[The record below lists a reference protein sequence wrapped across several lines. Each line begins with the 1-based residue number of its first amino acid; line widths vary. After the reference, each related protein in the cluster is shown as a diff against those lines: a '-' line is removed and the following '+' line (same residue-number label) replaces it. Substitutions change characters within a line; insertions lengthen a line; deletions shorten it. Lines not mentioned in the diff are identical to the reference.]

1 MDLPAKTVFGAI
13 VLSLYCLAGYL
24 VYRNLVPRLS
34 LSARRLATAML
45 LGQAFV
51 LGGAFLLNPS
61 SSIEK
66 WLWSLNE
73 EWNIQ
78 ATLASTQWALA
89 GAVAIATAWLARER
103 PLWQRL
109 YFFAVGL
116 VFLFLARDEYFVE
129 HEFVIGW
136 VRNIALLGLALV
148 AATLFVAWRSPR
160 RQWIWHFCLLA
171 GLATAAAGG
180 LLIETQC
187 GDSSFFSLIGCTD
200 HYLLEEPLEFLG
212 VWLALI
218 ALLGHLSL
226 ALPSPRLQRA
236 LFVVPALWLV
246 LLIQGNAVHSLARY
260 AGGSELAAVEFESGA
275 RLHGYRLE
283 HKQQHIS
290 LFLSPGRWDYLGRN
304 LDGLGYS
311 IHLVD
316 QVTGE
321 SSVSRDKF
329 THRRYFLM
337 APGYAPV
344 YRQWSEYEKPA
355 AAESNRANWIV
366 LTLWREERGA
376 YKPLNILASD
386 LQLLNDTQ
394 LVLGES
400 VRRDKST
407 VASSDPLAVFDN
419 GFVLE
424 TWEPPAAV
432 KAGEPMMLTFSWRS
446 DAYGKEDHAQFL
458 HLGHAES
465 GDWWVY
471 DQAPLDARLPTRLWY
486 KGLSDSETW
495 RVPLPADLAP
505 GRYSVFSGLYRTR
518 DKERV
523 PASNA
528 AGDPFL
534 DARVP
539 LGSLVID

>member
-1 MDLPAKTVFGAI
+1 M
-13 VLSLYCLAGYL
+13 
-24 VYRNLVPRLS
+24 
-34 LSARRLATAML
+34 
-45 LGQAFV
+45 
-51 LGGAFLLNPS
+51 
-61 SSIEK
+61 
-66 WLWSLNE
+66 
-73 EWNIQ
+73 
-78 ATLASTQWALA
+78 
-89 GAVAIATAWLARER
+89 
-103 PLWQRL
+103 
-109 YFFAVGL
+109 
-116 VFLFLARDEYFVE
+116 E

-136 VRNIALLGLALV
+136 VRNVALLGLALV
-148 AATLFVAWRSPR
+148 AATLLVAWRSPR
-160 RQWIWHFCLLA
+160 RQRIWHFCLLA

-187 GDSSFFSLIGCTD
+187 GDASFSSVINCID
-200 HYLLEEPLEFLG
+200 HHLLEEPLEFLG

-218 ALLGHLSL
+218 AMLGHFSL
-226 ALPSPRLQRA
+226 ASPPLRLQRA

-275 RLHGYRLE
+275 RLLGYRLE
-283 HKQQHIS
+283 HEQRHIS

-321 SSVSRDKF
+321 SSVSRDKL
-329 THRRYFLM
+329 THRRYFLL
-337 APGYAPV
+337 APGYTPV
-344 YRQWSEYEKPA
+344 YRQWSELEKPA
-355 AAESNRANWIV
+355 AAASNRANWIV

-386 LQLLNDTQ
+386 LQLLDDTQ

-400 VRRDKST
+400 VSRDKST
-407 VASSDPLAVFDN
+407 VASRDPLAVFDN
-419 GFVLE
+419 GFALDA
-424 TWEPPAAV
+424 WEAPDTAR
-432 KAGEPMMLTFSWRS
+432 AGEPMMITFHWRS
-446 DAYGKEDHAQFL
+446 DADGKEDHAQFL

-471 DQAPLDARLPTRLWY
+471 DQAPLGARLPTRLWY
-486 KGLSDSETW
+486 KGLADSETW

-523 PASNA
+523 PVSNA

-539 LGSLVID
+539 LGSLVIE